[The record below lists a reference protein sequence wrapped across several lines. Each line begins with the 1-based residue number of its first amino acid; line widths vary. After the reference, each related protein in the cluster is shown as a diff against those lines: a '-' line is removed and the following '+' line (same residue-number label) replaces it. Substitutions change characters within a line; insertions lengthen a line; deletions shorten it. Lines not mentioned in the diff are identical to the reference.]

1 MAIKT
6 KKESENTNEFKVTI
20 SRVKAFDDNNI
31 ACDLTVNGVSISG
44 CVYRQGVKD
53 GKDYA
58 FISFP
63 SRKNEKDG
71 KYYNHAYFPISDDLL
86 NDIEKQ
92 IEELLNK

>member
-6 KKESENTNEFKVTI
+6 KKESENTNEFKVI
-20 SRVKAFDDNNI
+20 VSRVKAFDDNNI

-44 CVYRQGVKD
+44 CVYRQGVKY
-53 GKDYA
+53 GKEYA

-71 KYYNHAYFPISDDLL
+71 KYYNHANFPISEDLL
-86 NDIEKQ
+86 KDILNTLKEKA
-92 IEELLNK
+92 